1 MKISVFGLGYVGGTS
16 LACLAELGHE
26 VIGVD
31 VNPDKV
37 AMVNEGQSPV
47 FEPGVSE
54 LLSKHRQAGAVRAT
68 ADHAAAVAETE
79 VCLVCVGTPSTIHG
93 ALDDRHLIN
102 VVTQIG
108 EVRKSTGRVNGI
120 LVRSTAL
127 PAIHRHLMT
136 LLRERI
142 GGDQPLAY
150 CVHPEFLRTGRAIYD
165 FMNPAKIVFGC
176 SDEVAAETCRQLYP
190 GINATVTFTDPMTA
204 AMVKYAD
211 NCFHAVKVTFAN
223 EIGMLCKAMRVDSRK
238 VMELFCQDTKLNISS
253 YYLRPG
259 FAFGGSCLPKDV
271 RAAMAWSRQNMVT
284 LPMLDHVLT
293 SNDIQISRLL
303 GRILEDNVRSV
314 GVFGLAFK
322 EGTDDVRESPM
333 VTLSEHL
340 IGKGRKVVVYDPYL
354 SIARMVGSNLSF
366 ALRALPHLASIL
378 VDDPAEVVKGSEL
391 VIISRNFKEINWTD
405 LPWREEQLVLDVI
418 GTGECT
424 GIDAK
429 VEGLYWD

>member
-16 LACLAELGHE
+16 MACLAELGHE
-26 VIGVD
+26 VVGVD

-37 AMVNEGQSPV
+37 ARVNEGETPV
-47 FEPGVSE
+47 FESGVSE
-54 LLSKHRQAGAVRAT
+54 LLRKHRGKGMIWAT
-68 ADHAAAVAETE
+68 TDHAEAVAETE
-79 VCLVCVGTPSTIHG
+79 ASLVCVGTPSTVHG
-93 ALDDRHLIN
+93 VIDDRHLIT
-102 VVTQIG
+102 VITQIG
-108 EVRKSTGRVNGI
+108 EARKRTGKVNSI

-127 PAIHRHLMT
+127 PSIHEHLMAT
-136 LLRERI
+136 LGEHI
-142 GGDQPLAY
+142 GEHQPLAY
-150 CVHPEFLRTGRAIYD
+150 CVHPEFLRTGRAIED

-176 SDEVAAETCRQLYP
+176 SDEIVAEACRQLYP
-190 GINATVTFTDPMTA
+190 GIKAAVTFTDPMTA

-223 EIGMLCKAMRVDSRK
+223 EIGMLCRAMNVDSRK
-238 VMELFCQDTKLNISS
+238 VMEVFCQDTKLNIST

-271 RAAMAWSRQNMVT
+271 RAATTWSRQNMVT

-293 SNDIQISRLL
+293 SNDIQISQLL
-303 GRILEDNVRSV
+303 GRILEDNVQSV
-314 GVFGLAFK
+314 GLFGLAFK

-340 IGKGRKVVVYDPYL
+340 IGKGRKVVIYDPYL
-354 SIARMVGSNLSF
+354 SVACMIGSNLSF

-378 VDDPAEVVKGSEL
+378 VDDPAEVVKGSQL
-391 VIISRNFKEINWTD
+391 VIISRDFKEINWTE
-405 LPWREEQLVLDVI
+405 LPWRGEQVVLEVV
-418 GTGECT
+418 GTGDFT

>member
-16 LACLAELGHE
+16 VACLAELGHE
-26 VIGVD
+26 VVGVD
-31 VNPDKV
+31 VNADKV
-37 AMVNEGQSPV
+37 AMVNEGQTPV

-54 LLSKHRQAGAVRAT
+54 LLNKHREKGTVWAT
-68 ADHAAAVAETE
+68 MDHAKAVAETE
-79 VCLVCVGTPSTIHG
+79 ASLVCVGTPSTVHG
-93 ALDDRHLIN
+93 AIDDRHLIN

-108 EVRKSTGRVNGI
+108 EARKRTGRVNSI

-127 PAIHRHLMT
+127 PSIHKHLMAV
-136 LLRERI
+136 LRERI
-142 GGDQPLAY
+142 GAGQPLAY
-150 CVHPEFLRTGRAIYD
+150 CVHPEFLRTGQAIHD
-165 FMNPAKIVFGC
+165 FMNPVKIVFGC
-176 SDEVAAETCRQLYP
+176 SDDPVAEACRQLYS
-190 GINATVTFTDPMTA
+190 GIEAPVTFTDPMTA

-223 EIGMLCKAMRVDSRK
+223 EMGMLCKAMKVDSRK
-238 VMELFCQDTKLNISS
+238 VMEIFCQDTKLNIST

-271 RAAMAWSRQNMVT
+271 RAAMTWSRQNMVT

-314 GVFGLAFK
+314 GLFGLAFK

-340 IGKGRKVVVYDPYL
+340 IGKGRKVVVYDPSL
-354 SIARMVGSNLSF
+354 SVARMIGSNLSF

-378 VDDPAEVVKGSEL
+378 VDDPAEVVEGSEL

-405 LPWREEQLVLDVI
+405 LPWRGEQLILDIV
-418 GTGECT
+418 GTGDFT
-424 GIDAK
+424 GVDAK